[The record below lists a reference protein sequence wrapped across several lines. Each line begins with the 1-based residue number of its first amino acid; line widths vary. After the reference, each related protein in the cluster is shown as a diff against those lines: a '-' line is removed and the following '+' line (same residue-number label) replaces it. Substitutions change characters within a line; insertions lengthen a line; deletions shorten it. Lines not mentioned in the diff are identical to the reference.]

1 MSFSKHNFTSLLNDA
16 HNHIF
21 QILKPYI
28 PHLTNLSTFSTS
40 VIRSMIANKR
50 CYTSQCQLHLDN
62 TKNTLQHL
70 PV

>member
-1 MSFSKHNFTSLLNDA
+1 MSFSKHKFTSLLNKA

-28 PHLTNLSTFSTS
+28 SHLTNLSTVSTS
-40 VIRSMIANKR
+40 VIRSMIDNKR
-50 CYTSQCQLHLDN
+50 CYTSQCQLYLDN
-62 TKNTLQHL
+62 TKNTLQHA